1 MADWNLLL
9 VEIGLDETSAALPV
23 ISMRRT
29 LAELEDV

>member
-1 MADWNLLL
+1 MTDRNLLL
-9 VEIGLDETSAALPV
+9 VEIGLDETSAALLV